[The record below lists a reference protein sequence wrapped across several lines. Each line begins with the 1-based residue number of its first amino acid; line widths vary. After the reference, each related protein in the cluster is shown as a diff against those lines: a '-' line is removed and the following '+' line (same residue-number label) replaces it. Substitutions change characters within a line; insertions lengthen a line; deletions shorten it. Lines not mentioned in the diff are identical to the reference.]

1 MAILNVP
8 ASYALP
14 SLAAAAA
21 NSGDTIL
28 IQPGTYA
35 ESSSVNFPA
44 GVIVTG
50 AGVLPSDT
58 VITRLGTVVN
68 VNRSGT
74 CYLNN
79 LTIHSSSTSGS
90 SSALKGGNAAEV
102 YATNVYF
109 TTMGTTCVQQTD
121 KGSTYTY
128 CLFSMPMNTTS
139 TNMDGFRSLSSNECI
154 LKGCVFIGWTGM
166 AVNAPESTVINC
178 SAYENMTGGAN
189 PTYGMW
195 TGDSHNNAVW
205 APNATSYGVR
215 SYGSG
220 YTMGWT
226 SCWVSGVVTSLYVS
240 SGSSSDG
247 NNHTSSDIA
256 TNGNNLFVNPPTNME
271 PHASG
276 LAFQNGNNS
285 YAKPATDF
293 AGNAWNN
300 PPSRGA
306 YEQAP
311 APAAGGGSGKASLNN
326 LVNLNN
332 LNNLC

>member
-14 SLAAAAA
+14 SAAAAAA

-35 ESSSVNFPA
+35 EAASVNFPA

-58 VITRLGTVVN
+58 IITRLGTVVN
-68 VNRSGT
+68 VNRSGD
-74 CYLNN
+74 CFLNN

-90 SSALKGGNAAEV
+90 SAALKGGNAAEV

-109 TTMGTTCVQQTD
+109 TTMGTSCVTTTD
-121 KGSTYTY
+121 KGSTYIN
-128 CLFSMPMNTTS
+128 CLFSMPFSTTS
-139 TNMDGFRSLSSNECI
+139 TGMDGFRSLTSNECI

-166 AVNAPESTVINC
+166 AVNAPNSTVINC
-178 SAYENMTGGAN
+178 SAYEAMTGGAN

-215 SYGSG
+215 SYGAG

-226 SCWVSGVVTSLYVS
+226 VCWVSGVITSLYVS

-247 NNHTSSDIA
+247 NNYTSTDVA
-256 TNGNNLFVNPPTNME
+256 NNGNPLFVLPPTNME
-271 PHASG
+271 PHALG
-276 LAFQNGNNS
+276 LAFQNGNPL
-285 YAKPATDF
+285 YALPSTDF
-293 AGNAWNN
+293 AGNPWNTT
-300 PPSRGA
+300 PSRGA

-311 APAAGGGSGKASLNN
+311 AGGVAGSGKASLNN

-332 LNNLC
+332 LNDLC